1 MIIKVAI
8 LNREIIMH
16 DQPVLMTREDEL
28 DQEREH
34 HRHEAQSQ
42 THGVWM
48 ETSKLLSRFNE

>member
-1 MIIKVAI
+1 
-8 LNREIIMH
+8 MH